1 MDILIEKDHDSA
13 FFSQYLGRKNKKGR
27 SIALIMEYLPNPTL
41 NQIIS
46 LAKLEESKLLA
57 YSYDILDVLKALKRH
72 RILHRDLRTANI
84 VI

>member
-1 MDILIEKDHDSA
+1 
-13 FFSQYLGRKNKKGR
+13 
-27 SIALIMEYLPNPTL
+27 MEYLPNPTL